1 MSHPSATAAV
11 ALGFGCRFS
20 LISRNV
26 FLVTLGLSI
35 FLVSCEKK
43 ETVPP
48 PQLLKEI
55 VVSLAAANE
64 NPQPAGR
71 TESGS
76 ATVKVFSDNSITID
90 ATLVGLSGADNLT
103 MAHFHAG
110 DPVTNGPVVLDLK
123 PTFTGSTV
131 KATLSAVR
139 TSFIDSIKAGTAD
152 LYLNIHSSQVGSGLV
167 RGQLF
172 NPVTFAASVSLSG
185 ANEVPA
191 VTTTATGVALL
202 RITADN
208 KLYSKITVTNLEAN
222 DALTMAH
229 IHTGAAGS
237 NGGVLIGLCSSAADF
252 GITKM
257 NMPSAAVITSINAD
271 KLYVNVHSTT
281 KASGIIRGQIR

>member
-1 MSHPSATAAV
+1 MNFKNVLLTSM
-11 ALGFGCRFS
+11 G
-20 LISRNV
+20 IS
-26 FLVTLGLSI
+26 T

-43 ETVPP
+43 ETVIQ
-48 PQLLKEI
+48 PQIVKEI
-55 VVSLAAANE
+55 TVSLAAANE

-71 TESGS
+71 SEAGT
-76 ATVKVFSDNSITID
+76 ATVKVYSDNSVTID
-90 ATLVGLSGADNLT
+90 ATLTRLAATDNLT
-103 MAHFHAG
+103 MAHFHVG

-152 LYLNIHSSQVGSGLV
+152 IYLNIHSSQVGSGIV

-202 RITADN
+202 RLTADN

-252 GITKM
+252 GVTKI
-257 NMPSAAVITSINAD
+257 NSPSPTVINSIKAD
-271 KLYVNVHSTT
+271 ALYVNVHSTS

>member
-1 MSHPSATAAV
+1 MTFKNLLLAS
-11 ALGFGCRFS
+11 
-20 LISRNV
+20 
-26 FLVTLGLSI
+26 LGLTT

-43 ETVPP
+43 ETTPQ
-48 PQLLKEI
+48 PQLWKEI
-55 VVSLAAANE
+55 TVSLAAANE

-71 TESGS
+71 AESGS

-90 ATLVGLSGADNLT
+90 ATLVGLFGTDNLT
-103 MAHFHAG
+103 MAHFHVG

-131 KATLSAVR
+131 KATLTAVR

-152 LYLNIHSSQVGSGLV
+152 IYLNIHSSQVGSGLV

-185 ANEVPA
+185 VNEVPA

-208 KLYSKITVTNLEAN
+208 KLYSKINVSNLEPT

-229 IHTGAAGS
+229 IHSGAAGV
-237 NGGVLIGLCSSAADF
+237 NGGVLVGLCSNAADF
-252 GITKM
+252 GVTKI
-257 NMPSAAVITSINAD
+257 NTPSPAAINSIKAD
-271 KLYVNVHSTT
+271 ALYVNVHSTT
-281 KASGIIRGQIR
+281 RGSGIIRGQIR

>member
-1 MSHPSATAAV
+1 MKYFITSK
-11 ALGFGCRFS
+11 
-20 LISRNV
+20 NV
-26 FLVTLGLSI
+26 LLLSLGLCV
-35 FLVSCEKK
+35 FLVSCEKN
-43 ETVPP
+43 ETAPQ
-48 PQLLKEI
+48 PQLVKEI
-55 VVSLAAANE
+55 TVSLAAANE

-76 ATVKVFSDNSITID
+76 ATVKIYADNSISVD
-90 ATLVGLSGADNLT
+90 ATLVGLSAADNLT
-103 MAHFHAG
+103 MAHFHVG

-123 PTFTGSTV
+123 PTFTGGSV
-131 KATLSAVR
+131 KATLTSVR

-152 LYLNIHSSQVGSGLV
+152 IYLNVHSSQVGSGLV

-172 NPVTFAASVSLSG
+172 NPVTFAASVSLAG

-202 RITADN
+202 RLTADN
-208 KLYSKITVTNLEAN
+208 KLYSKITVSNLEAT

-229 IHTGAAGS
+229 IHSGAAGA

-257 NMPSAAVITSINAD
+257 NTPSPAVINSIKAD
-271 KLYVNVHSTT
+271 AVYVNVHSTT
-281 KASGIIRGQIR
+281 RPSGIIRGQIR

>member
-1 MSHPSATAAV
+1 MNHKNAFLATFC
-11 ALGFGCRFS
+11 LF
-20 LISRNV
+20 
-26 FLVTLGLSI
+26 T

-43 ETVPP
+43 ETVIVP
-48 PQLLKEI
+48 LVIKEI
-55 VVSLAAANE
+55 SVSLAAANE

-90 ATLVGLSGADNLT
+90 ATLVGLSASDNLT
-103 MAHFHAG
+103 MAHFHVG
-110 DPVTNGPVVLDLK
+110 DPATNGPVVLDLK

-152 LYLNIHSSQVGSGLV
+152 IYLNIHSTQVGSGIV

-172 NPVTFAASVSLSG
+172 NPVTFAASVSLVG

-191 VTTTATGVALL
+191 VITTATGVALL

-208 KLYSKITVTNLEAN
+208 RLYSKVTVSNVEAN
-222 DALTMAH
+222 DALTMSH
-229 IHTGAAGS
+229 IHSGAAGV
-237 NGGVLIGLCSSAADF
+237 NGSVLIGLCSSAADF
-252 GITKM
+252 GVTKI
-257 NMPSAAVITSINAD
+257 NTPSPAVINSIKAD
-271 KLYVNVHSTT
+271 ALYVNVHSVNKT
-281 KASGIIRGQIR
+281 SGIIRGQIR

>member
-1 MSHPSATAAV
+1 MIFKNVLV
-11 ALGFGCRFS
+11 AFLLFS
-20 LISRNV
+20 
-26 FLVTLGLSI
+26 T
-35 FLVSCEKK
+35 FLVSCEKE
-43 ETVPP
+43 ETAIQ
-48 PQLLKEI
+48 PQLVKEI
-55 VVSLAAANE
+55 TVSLAAANE

-76 ATVKVFSDNSITID
+76 ATVKIYSDNSITID
-90 ATLVGLSGADNLT
+90 ATLVGLSAADNLT

-110 DPVTNGPVVLDLK
+110 DPVTNGPVILDLK

-139 TSFIDSIKAGTAD
+139 TSFIDSIKASTAD
-152 LYLNIHSSQVGSGLV
+152 IYLNIHSSQVGSGIV

-202 RITADN
+202 RLTADN
-208 KLYSKITVTNLEAN
+208 KLYSKITVSNLEAN

-252 GITKM
+252 GVTKV
-257 NMPSAAVITSINAD
+257 NTPSAAVISSINSD

>member
-1 MSHPSATAAV
+1 MI
-11 ALGFGCRFS
+11 FK
-20 LISRNV
+20 NV
-26 FLVTLGLSI
+26 LLALGLSI
-35 FLVSCEKK
+35 FLLSCEKK
-43 ETVPP
+43 ETVIQ

-55 VVSLAAANE
+55 TVSLAAVNE

-76 ATVKVFSDNSITID
+76 ATIKVHSDNSITLD
-90 ATLVGLSGADNLT
+90 ATLVGLAATDNLT
-103 MAHFHAG
+103 LAHFHVG

-131 KATLSAVR
+131 KATLTSVR
-139 TSFIDSIKAGTAD
+139 TSFIDSIKAGTED
-152 LYLNIHSSQVGSGLV
+152 IYLNIHSTQVGSGLV

-172 NPVTFAASVSLSG
+172 NPVTFAASVALSG

-208 KLYSKITVTNLEAN
+208 KLYSKVTVTNLEAN
-222 DALTMAH
+222 DALTMSH
-229 IHTGAAGS
+229 IHSGATGA

-257 NMPSAAVITSINAD
+257 NMPSAAVISSIKAD
-271 KLYVNVHSTT
+271 AVYVNVHSTV

>member
-1 MSHPSATAAV
+1 MNFKNLLLAS
-11 ALGFGCRFS
+11 
-20 LISRNV
+20 
-26 FLVTLGLSI
+26 LGLTT
-35 FLVSCEKK
+35 FLVSCEKN
-43 ETVPP
+43 ETA
-48 PQLLKEI
+48 PQPQILKKI
-55 VVSLAAANE
+55 TVSLAAANE

-76 ATVKVFSDNSITID
+76 ATVKIYADNSISVD
-90 ATLVGLSGADNLT
+90 ATLVGLSAADNLT

-123 PTFTGSTV
+123 PTFTGSNV
-131 KATLSAVR
+131 KATVTGVR

-152 LYLNIHSSQVGSGLV
+152 IYLNIHSSQVGSGLV

-172 NPVTFAASVSLSG
+172 NPVTFAASVSLAG
-185 ANEVPA
+185 GNEVPA

-208 KLYSKITVTNLEAN
+208 KLYSKITVSNLEAN

-229 IHTGAAGS
+229 IHKGAAGA

-252 GITKM
+252 GISKT
-257 NMPSAAVITSINAD
+257 NTPTIDVLNSIKAD
-271 KLYVNVHSTT
+271 ALYVNVHSTVKT
-281 KASGIIRGQIR
+281 SGIIRGQIR

>member
-1 MSHPSATAAV
+1 MLQENKQAMISKNLLLAS
-11 ALGFGCRFS
+11 LG
-20 LISRNV
+20 IS
-26 FLVTLGLSI
+26 T
-35 FLVSCEKK
+35 FLVSCEKN

-48 PQLLKEI
+48 PQILKEI

-64 NPQPAGR
+64 NPQPSGR
-71 TESGS
+71 NESGS
-76 ATVKVFSDNSITID
+76 ATVKVYADNSITVE

-123 PTFTGSTV
+123 PTFTGGTV
-131 KATLSAVR
+131 KSTLTNVR

-152 LYLNIHSSQVGSGLV
+152 LYLNIHSTQVGSGIV

-202 RITADN
+202 RLTADN
-208 KLYSKITVTNLEAN
+208 KLYSKITVSNLEAN

-229 IHTGAAGS
+229 IHSGAAGA

-252 GITKM
+252 GVTKM
-257 NMPSAAVITSINAD
+257 YSPSPTVINSIKADAV
-271 KLYVNVHSTT
+271 YVNVHSTV